1 MPRSG
6 TGGSHGGFIPSFL
19 RNLHTVFIV
28 AVTIYIPTSNTRRLL
43 FLHTLSSTCCL
54 WIFGWWP
61 FWHGVPLHYSCW
73 EIPWQEEPGGLQS
86 RGSRDLY
93 MTQWLCVCSS
103 CFSHVQFFVTPWTVA
118 HQAPLSV
125 GFSRQEYWSGL
136 PFPPPGDL
144 PDSGIEPE
152 SLFKSPASASDS
164 LPLMPPWEAH

>member
-61 FWHGVPLHYSCW
+61 FWPGVPLHYSCW

-86 RGSRDLY
+86 RGSRGLY

-103 CFSHVQFFVTPWTVA
+103 CFSHVRFFCDPMNCSPSGSSVCGIL
-118 HQAPLSV
+118 QARILEWFAISS
-125 GFSRQEYWSGL
+125 SRGSSWLRDRTWVS
-136 PFPPPGDL
+136 F
-144 PDSGIEPE
+144 
-152 SLFKSPASASDS
+152 
-164 LPLMPPWEAH
+164 